1 MRLKTPKVFNSFVVQ
16 LVKAQRISY
25 LSKIDRIYQNLVVQ
39 EKGEQNVEVISAY
52 PLTTSQVNLLQDML
66 KKVFPRTLNLTLVN
80 DSTVLGGIMV
90 RIGSRVIDATLVTQ
104 LNQLATVMKGS
115 A

>member
-1 MRLKTPKVFNSFVVQ
+1 
-16 LVKAQRISY
+16 
-25 LSKIDRIYQNLVVQ
+25 
-39 EKGEQNVEVISAY
+39 
-52 PLTTSQVNLLQDML
+52 L

-80 DSTVLGGIMV
+80 DSSVLGGIMV